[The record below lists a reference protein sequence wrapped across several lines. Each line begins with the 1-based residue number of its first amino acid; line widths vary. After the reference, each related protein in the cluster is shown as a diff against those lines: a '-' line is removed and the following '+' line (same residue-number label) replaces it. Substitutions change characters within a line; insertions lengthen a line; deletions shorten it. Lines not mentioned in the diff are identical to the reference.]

1 MSISNL
7 KFADAE
13 LARMEAKEG
22 KLSVSELSKRLMET
36 CKALTAAASDES
48 PTFFFRSD
56 APEARKIFPLSS
68 LSGVSDPIALAAR
81 AKRLYQ
87 ERRLRE
93 KFFRN
98 ADVFGEPA
106 WDILLDLMIAKCLN
120 KQISVTSAC
129 IASSAPLTTALRW
142 IGAMVDGGLIIR
154 ASDENDKR
162 RAFVRLTDN
171 GFAMMKD
178 YLEKLD
184 R

>member
-1 MSISNL
+1 MSFSNL
-7 KFADAE
+7 KFANQE
-13 LARMEAKEG
+13 LAEMETKEE
-22 KLSVSELSKRLMET
+22 KLSVLELSKRLMET
-36 CKALTAAASDES
+36 CKALTAAASDASLTSFSRGEVS
-48 PTFFFRSD
+48 
-56 APEARKIFPLSS
+56 EARKIFPLSN
-68 LSGVSDPIALAAR
+68 LSGASDPIALAAR

-142 IGAMVDGGLIIR
+142 IGAMVDGGLITR
-154 ASDENDKR
+154 TSDEHDRR
-162 RAFVRLTDN
+162 RAFVQLTEN
-171 GFAMMKD
+171 GYSMIKD